1 MYTINN
7 FCFNELYYMYEF
19 AMNLHYKFL
28 QNKIHTKI
36 NHIDSKWFLNRHAS
50 MIEIVNNETGE
61 YLLLDFGDPVDFIPN
76 ILNDPKLKGLYTCQ
90 YHIYKNL
97 NDSRIQKFTYMERH
111 WGGVRYFKDIKIPN
125 LIPKLSFIGTILPER
140 QIIYSLKNNIFFS
153 RNLKFQDY
161 VTAMKSHKV
170 AFTPPGGSDISLRD
184 CEAFGMG
191 VPTLRKKYKIEL
203 YDPLIENVH
212 YISYDEDEDID
223 KEVQNIINRFNSVVN
238 NDDFLSH
245 ISNNAKEW
253 YDRNISNDVII
264 KTTFNR
270 LDENNI

>member
-1 MYTINN
+1 
-7 FCFNELYYMYEF
+7 
-19 AMNLHYKFL
+19 
-28 QNKIHTKI
+28 
-36 NHIDSKWFLNRHAS
+36 
-50 MIEIVNNETGE
+50 
-61 YLLLDFGDPVDFIPN
+61 
-76 ILNDPKLKGLYTCQ
+76 
-90 YHIYKNL
+90 
-97 NDSRIQKFTYMERH
+97 MERH
-111 WGGVRYFKDIKIPN
+111 WGGIKYFDDLQVQKV
-125 LIPKLSFIGTILPER
+125 IPKLSFIGTLLPQR
-140 QIIYSLKNNIFFS
+140 KIVSLLKNNIFYAK
-153 RNLKFQDY
+153 NLNFQNY
-161 VTAMKSHKV
+161 VLTMKHHKI

-191 VPTLRKKYKIEL
+191 IPTLRKKYEIEL

-238 NDDFLSH
+238 NDDFLSY